1 MARKPSAAR
10 QPCACG
16 DPCDPHP
23 SDGLQRDNGTEGNGI
38 TTRTPGNYDAAKR
51 MVRLWRRAGSGI
63 ACWLEILQGLAR
75 SPLRCPVLFVSSSGH
90 ELGHLGID
98 AFIARRSGIVKRA
111 RAWLNLGANIGAVT
125 VSTDVRLQASDDELD
140 TVITDALMVEGIV
153 VAQRASQNAIPSG
166 EVESVR
172 RAGGRCA
179 TVMCGN
185 LLFHNVKDCGLKV
198 TSPEAVE
205 RFSRAFITVT
215 RSLARTS

>member
-1 MARKPSAAR
+1 MTHVIRTQATGYNVTTELRGTESPLAPLGIMTPRSGWY
-10 QPCACG
+10 ACG
-16 DPCDPHP
+16 
-23 SDGLQRDNGTEGNGI
+23 GERG
-38 TTRTPGNYDAAKR
+38 A
-51 MVRLWRRAGSGI
+51 GI